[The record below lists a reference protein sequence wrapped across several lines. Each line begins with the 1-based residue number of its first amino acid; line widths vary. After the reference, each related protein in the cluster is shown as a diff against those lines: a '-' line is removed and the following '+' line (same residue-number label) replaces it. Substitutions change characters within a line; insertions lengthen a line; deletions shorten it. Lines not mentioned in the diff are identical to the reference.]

1 MLKRVQEGKPLLDE
15 VSRDIYNLVRDAWK
29 NGADKDK
36 YEQWYVGNVGFLASY
51 NGRWFDGGYAK
62 PTSIKTHNG
71 NKIRDYYQE
80 SKRNLEKQAGD
91 LSTVSL
97 DCISYEYYLKTDYS
111 GVCFYLDPPYF
122 HTKEF
127 GIAKN
132 FDHVDFWNFARRL
145 SKNNYVYISEQY
157 APNDFEIV
165 WSKPVLRS
173 INAQNKEHKTECLF
187 KWKGE

>member
-15 VSRDIYNLVRDAWK
+15 VSRDTYNLVREAWK
-29 NGADKDK
+29 NGTDKDK
-36 YEQWYVGNVGFLASY
+36 YEYWYVGNVGFLASY

-62 PTSIKTHNG
+62 PTSIKTPNG

-97 DCISYEYYLKTDYS
+97 DCISYECYLKTDYS

-122 HTKEF
+122 IRKNLELQQTLIILIF
-127 GIAKN
+127 GILQEDCQKIIM
-132 FDHVDFWNFARRL
+132 
-145 SKNNYVYISEQY
+145 YI
-157 APNDFEIV
+157 
-165 WSKPVLRS
+165 
-173 INAQNKEHKTECLF
+173 
-187 KWKGE
+187 